1 MDQFIQQIFTG
12 LSIGSILLLVALAM
26 GFVYLA
32 VQRRQGVL
40 R

>member
-1 MDQFIQQIFTG
+1 VV
-12 LSIGSILLLVALAM
+12 GSILLLVALAM

-32 VQRRQGVL
+32 VQRQEAL